1 MDCWEL
7 LSYIRPSYHALEN
20 FKALELCVKS
30 LKEGQNRV
38 CYPSLREL
46 PIKCVL
52 VCRVLECILK
62 VGVKLWEL
70 FFPLL
75 KI

>member
-52 VCRVLECILK
+52 VCRVL
-62 VGVKLWEL
+62 GVYFESWGKALGT
-70 FFPLL
+70 FFSTS
-75 KI
+75 